1 MPRRW
6 YSAGMTAASGCLGAG
21 GETAGAQLQRMSR
34 QDRLDL
40 ARHTTM
46 LLNGLG
52 RDPAAIAGSLAAA
65 GVQGEPADARQCA
78 LAMYLRAVMAA
89 DPRVTSVRVFH
100 DRVVV
105 GVPGNGVR
113 RRRVPVAMAPAL
125 RAFVSGFDAQRY
137 PMLVRGLSHRSCS
150 GIGPAPAPASLPA
163 PAPPQSRAR

>member
-1 MPRRW
+1 
-6 YSAGMTAASGCLGAG
+6 
-21 GETAGAQLQRMSR
+21 MSR

-40 ARHTTM
+40 CRHTTM

-52 RDPAAIAGSLAAA
+52 RDPAAVAGSLAAA

-105 GVPGNGVR
+105 GVPGR
-113 RRRVPVAMAPAL
+113 RMSRRRVAVAMPPAS

-137 PMLVRGLSHRSCS
+137 PMLVRSRNQRSCS
-150 GIGPAPAPASLPA
+150 GIGAVPAPSSLPA
-163 PAPPQSRAR
+163 PATPESRAR